1 MQKEIELLKKYIAI
15 NLRKLRAESNISQE
29 ELSTKSTVNATTIA
43 RYEAGTII
51 PSLDKLV
58 LILNVFNI
66 SLYIFFKEVYENM
79 YRTNEA

>member
-29 ELSTKSTVNATTIA
+29 ELSTKSTVNAATIV

-79 YRTNEA
+79 YRKI